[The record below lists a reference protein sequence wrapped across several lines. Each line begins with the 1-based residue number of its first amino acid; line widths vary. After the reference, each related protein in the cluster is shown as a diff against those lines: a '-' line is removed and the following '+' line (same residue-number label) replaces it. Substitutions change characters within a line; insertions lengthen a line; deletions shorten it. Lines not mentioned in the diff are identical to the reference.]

1 MHDGEMPGAK
11 QTFMVV
17 GKKLGHYEVLSL
29 LGSGGMGEVYR
40 ARDTRLD
47 REVAIKILPTSYASD
62 ADRLKRFEQEARSTS
77 ALNHPNI
84 VTVYDIGTHEDSP
97 YIVSELLDGSELR
110 VQLDE
115 GALLPRKAI
124 DYAQQIVQGLAAA
137 HEKGIIHRDLKPENL
152 FVTSDGRVKI
162 LDFGLAKLRPQ
173 GNEVVSSEIA
183 TAKQITDPGTVM
195 GTVGYMSPEQVRGE
209 NADHRSDIFS
219 FGMILYEMLSGQR
232 AFRRKSVAETMA
244 AILREEPRAL
254 TEISPAI
261 SAQLEHIVTHC
272 LEKRPEERFQS
283 ARDLGFSL
291 GTLSIPSGSGSRGTD
306 GATVANP
313 DNTPRILKREWL
325 GWIIAGLFLIGLLA
339 SFLFAYLNK
348 TRLTDPRGAKLS
360 LLPPEKSSFDDVA
373 ISLDGRWLAFTAAT
387 GGKVQLWVRALDST
401 KANALPGTEGAS
413 RPFWSPDN
421 RFIGYFVG
429 NKLKKIEASGGLQ
442 TTLGDVIVGTGGSWN
457 RDGVILF
464 SSLGGVGLS
473 RVSASGGQVT
483 SVLKPDPRRH
493 ETDFTA
499 PSFLPDGFHFLYT
512 IASAQK
518 EVAGVYLA
526 SLDSTVNERLLPDYS
541 NAVYAAGADDKG
553 YLLFAREGALMAQP
567 FDSARRQ
574 LIGEPFLVA
583 PHVAGTLGSVLD
595 LRHRIFAV
603 SDNGVLVVDE
613 NPDRHRNQLIWVDR
627 SGKKTSS
634 LDDLTN
640 ATMLTLSPDDQR
652 FIVPRLDLQT
662 GNNNLWMADV
672 TGKHVTRF
680 TFEAAVDNYPV
691 WSPDGSRIVWSSNRD
706 GIYQLYQKAASGAG
720 QDTVLLKSDYYK
732 FATDWSH
739 GRYIIYREVNPK
751 TKFDVWVL
759 PVGLQT
765 GVQNP
770 FPYLDT
776 EANEGAAVLSSD
788 ARWMAYCSDESG
800 QYEVYV
806 QSFPEPGSKRQI
818 SIGGGNGPRW
828 TSKELFYHALDGKLM
843 AVEVKSGQ
851 SFEGKAPVPLFEFR
865 ASGKLLTAYYEVTGD
880 GQKFLLSTIVE
891 TEPSAPLTII
901 LNWTSVF
908 KK

>member
-1 MHDGEMPGAK
+1 MQAMPGAK
-11 QTFMVV
+11 RAFMIV
-17 GKKLGHYEVLSL
+17 GKRLGHYEVLSL

-40 ARDTRLD
+40 ARDTRLE
-47 REVAIKILPTSYASD
+47 REVAIKVLPTSYASD

-97 YIVSELLDGSELR
+97 YIVSELLAGSELR
-110 VQLDE
+110 DQLDK

-162 LDFGLAKLRPQ
+162 LDFGLAKLRPL

-183 TAKQITDPGTVM
+183 TAKQITNPGTVI

-232 AFRRKSVAETMA
+232 AFRRGSVAETMT

-254 TEISPAI
+254 TQINPGISVN
-261 SAQLEHIVTHC
+261 LEHIVTHC

-291 GTLSIPSGSGSRGTD
+291 GTLSTQSGSGSQGTD
-306 GATVANP
+306 GTVANS
-313 DNTPRILKREWL
+313 DNTPLIFNREWL

-339 SFLFAYLNK
+339 SPLFVYLNK
-348 TRLTDPRGAKLS
+348 EPLRDARAARLS

-373 ISLDGRWLAFTAAT
+373 ISPDGRWLAFTAAT

-401 KANALPGTEGAS
+401 EANALAGTEGAS
-413 RPFWSPDN
+413 YPFWSPDD
-421 RFIGYFVG
+421 RFIGYFAG

-442 TTLGDVIVGTGGSWN
+442 TTLGDVRVGTGGSWS

-473 RVSASGGQVT
+473 RVSASGGEVT
-483 SVLKPDPRRH
+483 SVLKPDPRRQ
-493 ETDFTA
+493 ETDFTD
-499 PSFLPDGFHFLYT
+499 PSFLPDGFHFLY
-512 IASAQK
+512 SKSSPQK
-518 EVAGVYLA
+518 EVAGIYLA
-526 SLDSTVNERLLPDYS
+526 SLDGKVNGRLLPDYS
-541 NAVYAAGADDKG
+541 NAVYAAGANDKG
-553 YLLFAREGALMAQP
+553 YLLFGREGALMAQP
-567 FDSARRQ
+567 FDSASRQ
-574 LIGEPFLVA
+574 LIGEPFLVTA
-583 PHVAGTLGSVLD
+583 QVGVTLGTIFN

-603 SDNGVLVVDE
+603 SDNGVLVVDQL
-613 NPDRHRNQLIWVDR
+613 PHRQRNQLMWVDR
-627 SGKKTSS
+627 GGKQISS

-640 ATMLTLSPDDQR
+640 AAMLTLSPDGQR
-652 FIVPRLDLQT
+652 FVVPRLDLQT
-662 GNNNLWMADV
+662 GNSNLWVADV
-672 TGKHVTRF
+672 SGQNAIRF
-680 TFEAAVDNYPV
+680 TFDTAIDNYPI
-691 WSPDGSRIVWSSNRD
+691 WSPDGSRIVWCSDRE

-720 QDTVLLKSDYYK
+720 QDTLVLKSDYYK
-732 FATDWSH
+732 FPTNWSRD
-739 GRYIIYREVNPK
+739 GRYIIYREINPK

-759 PVGLQT
+759 PVGPEAGAQK
-765 GVQNP
+765 P
-770 FPYLDT
+770 FPFLDT
-776 EANEGAAVLSSD
+776 EANEAAAVLSPD
-788 ARWMAYCSDESG
+788 ERWMAYCSDESG

-806 QSFPEPGSKRQI
+806 QSFPEHGSKRQI
-818 SIGGGNGPRW
+818 STGGGIGPRW

-851 SFEGKAPVPLFEFR
+851 SLEARAPLPLFEFR
-865 ASGKLLTAYYEVTGD
+865 AGGNLITPYYDVTRD

-891 TEPSAPLTII
+891 TEPAAPLTIMF
-901 LNWTSVF
+901 NWTAAF

>member
-1 MHDGEMPGAK
+1 MI
-11 QTFMVV
+11 V
-17 GKKLGHYEVLSL
+17 GKRLGHYEVLSL

-40 ARDTRLD
+40 ARDTRLE
-47 REVAIKILPTSYASD
+47 REVAIKVLPTSYASD

-97 YIVSELLDGSELR
+97 YIVSELLAGSELR
-110 VQLDE
+110 DQLDK

-173 GNEVVSSEIA
+173 GNEVVSSAIA
-183 TAKQITDPGTVM
+183 TAKQITNPGTVI

-232 AFRRKSVAETMA
+232 AFRRGSVAETMT

-254 TEISPAI
+254 TQINPGI
-261 SAQLEHIVTHC
+261 SANLEHIVTHC

-291 GTLSIPSGSGSRGTD
+291 GTLSTQSGSGSQGTD

-313 DNTPRILKREWL
+313 DNTPLIFNREWL

-339 SFLFAYLNK
+339 SPLFVYLNK
-348 TRLTDPRGAKLS
+348 APLRDAHAAKLS

-373 ISLDGRWLAFTAAT
+373 ISPDGRWLAFTAAT

-401 KANALPGTEGAS
+401 EANALAGTEGAS
-413 RPFWSPDN
+413 YPFWSPDD
-421 RFIGYFVG
+421 RFIGYFAG

-442 TTLGDVIVGTGGSWN
+442 TTLGDVRVGTGGSWS

-473 RVSASGGQVT
+473 RVSASGGEVT
-483 SVLKPDPRRH
+483 SVLKPDPRRQ
-493 ETDFTA
+493 ETDFTD
-499 PSFLPDGFHFLYT
+499 PSFLPDGFHFLY
-512 IASAQK
+512 SKSSPQK
-518 EVAGVYLA
+518 EVAGIYLA
-526 SLDSTVNERLLPDYS
+526 SLDGKVNGRLLPDYS
-541 NAVYAAGADDKG
+541 NAVYAAGANDKG
-553 YLLFAREGALMAQP
+553 YLLFGREGALMAQP
-567 FDSARRQ
+567 FDSASRQ
-574 LIGEPFLVA
+574 LIGEPFLVTA
-583 PHVAGTLGSVLD
+583 QVGVTLGTIFN

-603 SDNGVLVVDE
+603 SDNGVLVVDQL
-613 NPDRHRNQLIWVDR
+613 PHRQRNQLMWVDR
-627 SGKKTSS
+627 GGKQISS

-640 ATMLTLSPDDQR
+640 AAMLTLSPDGQR
-652 FIVPRLDLQT
+652 FVVPRLDLQT
-662 GNNNLWMADV
+662 GNSNLWVADAS
-672 TGKHVTRF
+672 GQNAIRF
-680 TFEAAVDNYPV
+680 TFDTAIDNYPI
-691 WSPDGSRIVWSSNRD
+691 WSPDGSRIVWCSDRE

-720 QDTVLLKSDYYK
+720 QDTLVLKSDYYK
-732 FATDWSH
+732 FPTNWSRD
-739 GRYIIYREVNPK
+739 GRYIIYREINPK

-759 PVGLQT
+759 PVGPEAGAQK
-765 GVQNP
+765 P
-770 FPYLDT
+770 FPFLDT
-776 EANEGAAVLSSD
+776 EANEAAAVLSPD
-788 ARWMAYCSDESG
+788 ERWMAYCSDESG

-806 QSFPEPGSKRQI
+806 QSFPEHGSKRQI
-818 SIGGGNGPRW
+818 STGGGIGPRW

-851 SFEGKAPVPLFEFR
+851 SLEARAPLPLFEFR
-865 ASGKLLTAYYEVTGD
+865 AGGNLITPYYDVTRD

-891 TEPSAPLTII
+891 TEPAAPLTIMF
-901 LNWTSVF
+901 NWTAAF